1 MSDLVSNIE
10 ILLENHDFVTVP
22 GFGGFVAEAEGASEA
37 ADMLYPPR
45 KALAFNP
52 ALTYNDGLLAH
63 EYVKKAGVSFE
74 KANLMIAEAVNEL
87 NRKLISGMPVIFGT
101 LGTFRISNGNILFTM
116 SGKGGFLSSSYGLDE
131 VYFPAIAGANVAA
144 TPGQVRTNAAMP
156 AAPAIRPSAAPLRR
170 AELIQSNDLIRNEWG
185 LSKALGMA
193 AAILLLIMLFPVRIQ
208 DGNFANYASI
218 MPAAIHATIQ
228 SDPDCPQFHMIIAS
242 FNTKY
247 RAEKFISALPGELK
261 DRSRIIYSEKRFRIA
276 LESFASEEAGEA
288 YIAQFIKEFPE
299 YYDAWILNYNP

>member
-63 EYVKKAGVSFE
+63 EYVKRTGVSFE

-144 TPGQVRTNAAMP
+144 MP

-170 AELIQSNDLIRNEWG
+170 AELTQSSDLVRNEWG

-218 MPAAIHATIQ
+218 MPTAIHATIQ

>member
-22 GFGGFVAEAEGASEA
+22 GLGGFVAEAEGASEA

-116 SGKGGFLSSSYGLDE
+116 SGKGGFLPSSYGLDE
-131 VYFPAIAGANVAA
+131 VYFPAIAGATVTAM
-144 TPGQVRTNAAMP
+144 PDQVRTNAAMP
-156 AAPAIRPSAAPLRR
+156 AAPAIHPSTVHTRR
-170 AELIQSNDLIRNEWG
+170 VELVQSNDLVRNEWG
-185 LSKALGMA
+185 LSKVLGMA

-208 DGNFANYASI
+208 EGNFANYASI
-218 MPAAIHATIQ
+218 MPTAIHATVQ

-247 RAEKFISALPGELK
+247 RAEKFISALPGGLK

-288 YIAQFIKEFPE
+288 YITQFIKEFPE

>member
-144 TPGQVRTNAAMP
+144 MPDQVRTNAAMP

-170 AELIQSNDLIRNEWG
+170 AELTQSSDLIRNEWG
-185 LSKALGMA
+185 LSK
-193 AAILLLIMLFPVRIQ
+193 
-208 DGNFANYASI
+208 
-218 MPAAIHATIQ
+218 ATIQ

-247 RAEKFISALPGELK
+247 RAEKFISALPGGLK

>member
-144 TPGQVRTNAAMP
+144 MPGQVRTNAAMP

-170 AELIQSNDLIRNEWG
+170 AELTQSSDLIRNEWG

-208 DGNFANYASI
+208 DGNFANYGGQIETLGLVNGDDPTANYVQI
-218 MPAAIHATIQ
+218 PMETTQ
-228 SDPDCPQFHMIIAS
+228 WSDTFTQDDYKALVKAMYDGEVTVS
-242 FNTKY
+242 ND
-247 RAEKFISALPGELK
+247 ISAMPETT
-261 DRSRIIYSEKRFRIA
+261 ITVN
-276 LESFASEEAGEA
+276 FAGN
-288 YIAQFIKEFPE
+288 IK
-299 YYDAWILNYNP
+299 

>member
-37 ADMLYPPR
+37 AYMLYPPR

-116 SGKGGFLSSSYGLDE
+116 SGKGGFLPSSYGLDE
-131 VYFPAIAGANVAA
+131 VYFPAIAGATV
-144 TPGQVRTNAAMP
+144 TAMP
-156 AAPAIRPSAAPLRR
+156 AAPAIHPSTVHTRR
-170 AELIQSNDLIRNEWG
+170 VELVQSNDLVRNEWG
-185 LSKALGMA
+185 LSKVLGMA

-218 MPAAIHATIQ
+218 MPTAIHATVQ

-247 RAEKFISALPGELK
+247 RAEKFISALPGGLK